1 MTFFLKAV
9 RLSFPVLFFGYG
21 LVANLAVM
29 TSPPDAYALPPYGL
43 LSGAL
48 TRDLDGLY
56 KQNLPHMDLSF
67 GLIGAMRYSVLGEA
81 RQGAIVGADGW
92 LFSAEEARPI
102 PDDETL
108 AGAVQTVTAIRD
120 RLQTAGVDLVVVPL
134 PAKIDIYRVRSP
146 KPELGQNLQ
155 DLLDRFGQQLSQ
167 KGIAVVDSR
176 PVLTAGDEAGP
187 VFFATDTHWTP
198 EGAAR
203 VAGAVAQ
210 SGFIAPGTLGFDR
223 IAEPPLPL
231 TGDLIRFVTTP
242 AIAPRLG
249 LVPENVVRVMQTP
262 SGGAGDIFAAVAA
275 DVVLVGTSYSANADW
290 GFADALMLSLGRDV
304 INMAVE
310 GLGPLQ
316 PMQDYLA
323 GDLFRDTPPVV
334 VIWEIPVRYLTD
346 PAIWPAPAPRAD
358 AEIAVLSPH
367 KEHPD
372 G

>member
-1 MTFFLKAV
+1 MTILLKAV

-21 LVANLAVM
+21 LVANLAVL
-29 TSPPDAYALPPYGL
+29 TSPPDGYDLPSDGL

-67 GLIGAMRYSVLGEA
+67 GLIGAVRYSVLGEA
-81 RQGAIVGADGW
+81 RQGAIVGNDGW
-92 LFSAEEARPI
+92 LFSAEEARPV
-102 PDDETL
+102 PDDAAL
-108 AGAVQTVTAIRD
+108 SGAVQTVKEVRD
-120 RLQTAGVDLVVVPL
+120 SLQAAGVDLVVVPL
-134 PAKIDIYRVRSP
+134 PAKIDIYRAHSP
-146 KPELGQNLQ
+146 DPVLGQNLQ
-155 DLLDRFGQQLSQ
+155 ALLDRFQQQLSRQ
-167 KGIAVVDSR
+167 GIAVVDSR
-176 PVLTAGDEAGP
+176 PGLTAAEAAEP

-203 VAGAVAQ
+203 VAAAVAQ
-210 SGFIAPGTLGFDR
+210 SGFVAPGTLGFDR
-223 IAEPPLPL
+223 LAEPPVPL
-231 TGDLIRFVTTP
+231 TGDLVRFVTTP
-242 AIAPRLG
+242 ALAPRLG
-249 LVPENVVRVMQTP
+249 LQPENVVRVVQTP
-262 SGGAGDIFAAVAA
+262 SGGAGDIFGAVAA

-304 INMAVE
+304 INMSAE
-310 GLGPLQ
+310 GLGPLR

-323 GDLFRDTPPVV
+323 GDLFRDAPPAV

-346 PAIWPAPAPRAD
+346 PAIWPDPAKRND
-358 AEIAVLSPH
+358 AEMAVLSPH